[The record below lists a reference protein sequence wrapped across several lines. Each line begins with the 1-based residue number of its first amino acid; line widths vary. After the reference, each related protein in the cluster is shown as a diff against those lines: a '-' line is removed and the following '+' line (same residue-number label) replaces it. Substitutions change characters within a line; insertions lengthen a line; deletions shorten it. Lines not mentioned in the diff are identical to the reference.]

1 MVKSVVKHIFDRFF
15 SFSEPPEIRT
25 VEGFSA
31 VFAFVR
37 CEHRLCSQSRRA
49 TSCATP
55 RKNIVI
61 VSYRLIRKRKEK
73 QIDKRQ
79 ADIYA
84 ASHDR
89 YMLQR
94 CREQCR
100 RYVSKPKRYTPHMRC
115 VTVTNKKFMRSLR
128 NNGSF
133 RIVNADNEA

>member
-1 MVKSVVKHIFDRFF
+1 MVKYVVKHIFDRFF

-25 VEGFSA
+25 VEGLSA
-31 VFAFVR
+31 VGTDKRQNAVYAPK
-37 CEHRLCSQSRRA
+37 LRA
-49 TSCATP
+49 LPAALHP
-55 RKNIVI
+55 EKILQLYPI
-61 VSYRLIRKRKEK
+61 VSYAKERKK

-128 NNGSF
+128 NNGRF

>member
-1 MVKSVVKHIFDRFF
+1 MVKHSFDCLF
-15 SFSEPPEIRT
+15 SFAKPPEIHT
-25 VEGFSA
+25 VEGLSA
-31 VFAFVR
+31 VGTDKR
-37 CEHRLCSQSRRA
+37 QKCRLCSQSRRA